1 MQPFRVDLPSGTE
14 IPVIVEV
21 PHASV
26 RLDPESLGLC
36 VAPARSIGR
45 DADLFVDELFEGVN
59 ETGATVL
66 TANLSRYVCDLN
78 RDESELDSHTTP
90 GGLAPSAP
98 HGVVWRRTTE
108 GRPALAAPLT
118 QAEIE
123 RRLDLVHRPYH
134 RTLTRLIEEKR
145 ARFGH
150 VVVLC
155 AHSMP
160 SFGRLGEKRADV
172 VPGTRGRTTADGPW
186 IDVVERTSLDHGFA
200 FAHDTPYRGGF
211 TTGRHGVPTCG
222 THAIQIELARRI
234 YMNETTLSKN
244 SGFESARRFCRRLVE
259 ELGAVRPRV

>member
-1 MQPFRVDLPSGTE
+1 MHPFRVDLPLGTE

-26 RLDPESLGLC
+26 RLDPESLALC

-45 DADLFVDELFEGVN
+45 DADLFVDELFAGVH
-59 ETGATVL
+59 EAGATVL
-66 TANLSRYVCDLN
+66 TACLSRYVCDLN

-118 QAEIE
+118 LAEVE
-123 RRLDLVHRPYH
+123 RRLDLIHRPYH
-134 RTLTRLIEEKR
+134 RTLTDLIEKKK
-145 ARFGH
+145 ARFGYA
-150 VVVLC
+150 VVLC

-172 VPGTRGRTTADGPW
+172 VPGTRGRTTADFPW
-186 IDVVERTSLDHGFA
+186 IETVERVSSEHGLGFS
-200 FAHDTPYRGGF
+200 HDTPYRGGF
-211 TTGRHGVPTCG
+211 TTGRHGAPKEGV
-222 THAIQIELARRI
+222 HAIQIELARRV
-234 YMNETTLSKN
+234 YMNETTLSKHA
-244 SGFESARRFCRRLVE
+244 GFAAARRFCRRLVE
-259 ELGAVRPRV
+259 ELGAATAR